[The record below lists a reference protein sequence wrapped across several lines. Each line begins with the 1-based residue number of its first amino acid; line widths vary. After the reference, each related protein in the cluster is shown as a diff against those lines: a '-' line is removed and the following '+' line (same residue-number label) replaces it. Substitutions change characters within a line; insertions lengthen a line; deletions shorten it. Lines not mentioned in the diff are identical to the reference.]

1 MPQKSPGTLCHK
13 AHQANPASGIDHRV
27 QPGLAVTGIPM
38 NV

>member
-1 MPQKSPGTLCHK
+1 MPQKSPGTLCDK
-13 AHQANPASGIDHRV
+13 ARHANPASSIDYRV